1 MWFNDYKIYL
11 LIHNIIMKKVFL
23 IIAVL
28 FNISTVISAQN
39 WNNNNNDDYCYG
51 GGMMWNNGDNDY
63 CYGPNMMGSGYW
75 MDNGWHRYGQNSLN
89 LTEQQQEKWNN
100 LANNGRINQQAAN
113 DSINYY
119 VAQIKRLQKT
129 KSTMIQSDLNQIKSV
144 LTPAQYTQFL
154 EKLVTG
160 NPQ

>member
-1 MWFNDYKIYL
+1 
-11 LIHNIIMKKVFL
+11 MKKVFL

-75 MDNGWHRYGQNSLN
+75 MDNGWHRYGQN
-89 LTEQQQEKWNN
+89 
-100 LANNGRINQQAAN
+100 
-113 DSINYY
+113 
-119 VAQIKRLQKT
+119 
-129 KSTMIQSDLNQIKSV
+129 
-144 LTPAQYTQFL
+144 
-154 EKLVTG
+154 
-160 NPQ
+160 